1 MLYGILSTSFMQKYV
16 RSLTA
21 GKFLFVGFWL
31 DFVYHGQGYPAT
43 MGNWTPKPMC

>member
-1 MLYGILSTSFMQKYV
+1 MLYGIFPTSFMQKDV

-31 DFVYHGQGYPAT
+31 DFVYHGQRYLAT
-43 MGNWTPKPMC
+43 SGKWTPKPMC